1 MKNLANKV
9 QQASCI
15 VIKIGSALLVDADT
29 GRVRSHWIES
39 LAKDIALL
47 KLDGKQVVLVS
58 SGSIAIGREI
68 LNLASNMI
76 KLEEKQAAAAV
87 GQGKLVQL
95 WAHYLAQ
102 HKITAAQILLAPD
115 DTETRRRHLNARA
128 TIKTLLNLGVVPVVN
143 ENDTVTTYEIRFG
156 DNDRLAARVAGM
168 ISADLVILLSDIDG
182 LYNTDPSLDPN
193 AKHIEEVN
201 EITETILAMGGSA
214 NASFASGGMATKLAA
229 GQIATSAGA
238 DMIICDGRHE
248 QPLKRL
254 LDGARATLFHSSIE
268 PHTARK
274 KWIAGTLELAGSVTI
289 DTGASKAISEGKSLL
304 PAGITSV
311 SGRFVRGDIIS
322 VRDSA
327 NHEIARGLSNY
338 SHLEANQL
346 KGRKSASFASIVGFQ
361 GRAELIHADDLVMM
375 NLSRE
380 DNETSK

>member
-68 LNLASNMI
+68 LNLASYMI

-128 TIKTLLNLGVVPVVN
+128 TIKT
-143 ENDTVTTYEIRFG
+143 Y
-156 DNDRLAARVAGM
+156 
-168 ISADLVILLSDIDG
+168 
-182 LYNTDPSLDPN
+182 
-193 AKHIEEVN
+193 
-201 EITETILAMGGSA
+201 
-214 NASFASGGMATKLAA
+214 
-229 GQIATSAGA
+229 
-238 DMIICDGRHE
+238 
-248 QPLKRL
+248 
-254 LDGARATLFHSSIE
+254 
-268 PHTARK
+268 
-274 KWIAGTLELAGSVTI
+274 
-289 DTGASKAISEGKSLL
+289 
-304 PAGITSV
+304 
-311 SGRFVRGDIIS
+311 
-322 VRDSA
+322 
-327 NHEIARGLSNY
+327 
-338 SHLEANQL
+338 
-346 KGRKSASFASIVGFQ
+346 
-361 GRAELIHADDLVMM
+361 
-375 NLSRE
+375 
-380 DNETSK
+380 